1 MKRMFVTAI
10 AALLLAAPAVQAQK
24 VNKEAILSKLEKSD
38 ADIANPKK
46 NMKAATWLNRGK
58 AYYEAAVAPTKDVFV
73 GMDPMML
80 QLAAGEAV
88 SKGTAVANGKEY
100 ETWVYPYF
108 TAYISDG
115 KVATWVQNEVVFAD
129 AAQTALDAY
138 NKAYELDNAQAEKVK
153 AGIQQ
158 LVDFHSQVGNT
169 NLDAANYPA
178 ASDGYKAAYDAQ
190 CSPAYGKADGT
201 LLYYAGYLRTM
212 DGPKN
217 VESFVM
223 GVDLLNAALAA
234 GFEDPEGSIYYY
246 LFHCYYGQKE
256 KGKDFVMKSKEALL
270 TGIEKFP
277 KNERILEGLM
287 QLYTSEEGVGDPAD
301 LVTMFDKQLADTP
314 TNVELWFGRGRI
326 FYTLKNYDEAIAS
339 FKKVVELSPEMYE
352 GNFFLGA
359 FYVYKGD
366 AMGQELNQRNYTSQ
380 AEYDADYASVNA
392 VYKEALPYFEK
403 AYALNPESMDALESL
418 KSLCFR
424 LRDEEG
430 VMDKFNHYNGLWKKA
445 KGLE

>member
-1 MKRMFVTAI
+1 MIVTAI

-24 VNKEAILSKLEKSD
+24 VNKDAILSKLEKSD

-46 NMKAATWLNRGK
+46 NGKAATWINRGK
-58 AYYEAAVAPTKDVFV
+58 AYYEAAVAPTKDAFV
-73 GMDPMML
+73 GMETMML
-80 QLAAGEAV
+80 KLTAGEPASTGTVTAAG
-88 SKGTAVANGKEY
+88 KEF

-108 TAYISDG
+108 TAYISGG
-115 KVATWVQNEVVFAD
+115 KVATWVQTDVVKAD
-129 AAQTALDAY
+129 AAQIALEAY
-138 NKAYELDNAQAEKVK
+138 NKAYELDNGQAEKVK

-158 LVDFHSQVGNT
+158 LVDFHSQTGNT
-169 NLDAANYPA
+169 NLDAARYPA
-178 ASDGYKAAYDAQ
+178 AADGYKAAYDAQ
-190 CSPAYGKADGT
+190 SSPAYGKADPT

-212 DGPKN
+212 DGPNN
-217 VESFVM
+217 VASFEL
-223 GVDLLNAALAA
+223 GADLLNQALAA
-234 GFEDPEGSIYYY
+234 GYNDKEGGIYYY

-301 LVTMFDKQLADTP
+301 LVAMFDKQLAEMPD
-314 TNVELWFGRGRI
+314 NVELWFGRGRI

-339 FKKVVELSPEMYE
+339 FKKVVELKPDMYE

-366 AMGQELNQRNYTSQ
+366 AMGQELNSRDYKSQ

-403 AYALNPESMDALESL
+403 AYEINPESMDALESL

-424 LRDEEG
+424 LRDEPG
-430 VMDKFNHYNGLWKKA
+430 VMDKFTHYNNIWKQA
-445 KGLE
+445 KGQ

>member
-24 VNKEAILSKLEKSD
+24 VNKDAILSKLEKSE

-46 NMKAATWLNRGK
+46 NGKAATWINRGK

-73 GMDPMML
+73 GMETMML
-80 QLAAGEAV
+80 KLTAGEPA
-88 SKGTAVANGKEY
+88 STGTVTAAGKEY

-108 TAYISDG
+108 TAYVSGG
-115 KVATWVQNEVVFAD
+115 KVVTWVQNQVVKEG
-129 AAQTALDAY
+129 AAQVALEAY
-138 NKAYELDNAQAEKVK
+138 NKAYEIDNGQAEKIK
-153 AGIQQ
+153 AGLQQ
-158 LVDFHSQVGNT
+158 LVDFHSQAGNT
-169 NLDAANYPA
+169 NLDAARYPA
-178 ASDGYKAAYDAQ
+178 AADAYKAAYEAQ
-190 CSPAYGKADGT
+190 SSPAYGKADPT

-212 DGPKN
+212 DGPNN
-217 VESFVM
+217 VASFEM
-223 GVDLLNAALAA
+223 GAELLNAALAA
-234 GFEDPEGSIYYY
+234 GFKDEEGGLYYY

-256 KGKDFVMKSKEALL
+256 KGKEFVMKSKEALL
-270 TGIEKFP
+270 TGIEKYP

-301 LVTMFDKQLADTP
+301 LVAMFDKQLAETP
-314 TNVELWFGRGRI
+314 DNVELWFGRGRI
-326 FYTLKNYDEAIAS
+326 FYSLKNYDEAIAS
-339 FKKVVELSPEMYE
+339 FKKVVELKPDMYE

-366 AMGQELNQRNYTSQ
+366 AMGQELNTRDYKSQ
-380 AEYDADYASVNA
+380 AEYDADYASVNE

-403 AYALNPESMDALESL
+403 AYQINPESMDALESL

-424 LRDEEG
+424 LRDEPG
-430 VMDKFNHYNGLWKKA
+430 VMDKFNHYNALWKQA
-445 KGLE
+445 RGQ

>member
-1 MKRMFVTAI
+1 MKRMFVAAI

-24 VNKEAILSKLEKSD
+24 VNKDAILSKLEKSD

-46 NMKAATWLNRGK
+46 NAKASTWINRGK

-73 GMDPMML
+73 GMETMML
-80 QLAAGEAV
+80 KLTAGEPQSLGAE
-88 SKGTAVANGKEY
+88 TLAGKEY
-100 ETWVYPYF
+100 EAWVYPYF
-108 TAYISDG
+108 TAYVSGG
-115 KVATWVQNEVVFAD
+115 KVVTWVQNDLVKEN
-129 AAQTALDAY
+129 AAQTALEAY
-138 NKAYELDNAQAEKVK
+138 NKAYEIDNGQAEKVK

-169 NLDAANYPA
+169 NLDAARYA
-178 ASDGYKAAYDAQ
+178 AAADGYKAAYEAQ
-190 CSPAYGKADGT
+190 SAPAYGKADAT

-212 DGPKN
+212 DGPN
-217 VESFVM
+217 NAASFVQ
-223 GVDLLNAALAA
+223 GAELLNAALAA
-234 GFEDPEGSIYYY
+234 GYEDADGGIYYY
-246 LFHCYYGQKE
+246 LFHCYYGQKDND
-256 KGKDFVMKSKEALL
+256 KAMVMKAKESLL

-301 LVTMFDKQLADTP
+301 LVVMFDKQLAETP
-314 TNVELWFGRGRI
+314 DNVDLWFGRGRI
-326 FYTLKNYDEAIAS
+326 FYTLKNFDEAIVS
-339 FKKVVELSPEMYE
+339 FKKVVELKPDLYE
-352 GNFFLGA
+352 GQFFLGA

-366 AMGQELNQRNYTSQ
+366 AMGQELNTRNYTSQ

-403 AYALNPESMDALESL
+403 AYAINPDSFDALDSL
-418 KSLCFR
+418 KSLYFR

-430 VMDKFNHYNGLWKKA
+430 MMDKYNHYNALWKKA